1 MPFKTCSI
9 MTLYMTS
16 QKHHCYQNVAVK
28 NHLSDGH
35 QCKPIYISVSHLYK
49 KYCLGF
55 HYNLYLLIE
64 LLISVFISQTLME
77 IRACVLFIGIQ
88 CAVTMDERTLMK
100 YAWIASELSFFILI
114 FCYPSKKP
122 LCIIYSILYT

>member
-1 MPFKTCSI
+1 

-16 QKHHCYQNVAVK
+16 QKHHCYHNVAVK

-35 QCKPIYISVSHLYK
+35 QCKPIYISISHLYK
-49 KYCLGF
+49 KYCLGC

-88 CAVTMDERTLMK
+88 FAVTMDERTLMK
-100 YAWIASELSFFILI
+100 YA
-114 FCYPSKKP
+114 
-122 LCIIYSILYT
+122 